1 MLFCRAMLTQRLVA
15 VLTPT
20 ALGISLL
27 ASLGLSEEPMGP
39 SFSRCNPAQRTEMVR
54 RVQTD
59 DQRLEQARKALER
72 AQHALGLAESLKD
85 ARAADV
91 ARRAIAIAN
100 QAMDE
105 ARARKARDEAC
116 LAAIDA
122 AKHRDVRAVADGSHR
137 PLRAPGFPLV
147 PASQLGLLDASDL
160 KAFLAGLPD
169 EDLKRLAL
177 WAGARDGQLKVAIDG
192 TKNKETAAQY
202 AGYTEPAF
210 TTWKEALQDKIM
222 DDLPL
227 ARTMETLG
235 QGTAGISLEVNPDDF
250 NYKAY
255 KDLETLTEKI
265 SDFRGAAEI
274 EAAMAYKKFMEAGD
288 FKEGAMNA
296 LPYTGEMLKKFM
308 PSPEDL
314 QRYGQHTVRVAEKAE
329 FALRAVEET
338 TDISY
343 RGMDMYLFNEAI
355 RRHQSSNQTLAITL
369 SGMRADLL
377 RKQEENQRLQACIR
391 EELRRR

>member
-1 MLFCRAMLTQRLVA
+1 M
-15 VLTPT
+15 VLTSIT
-20 ALGISLL
+20 LGISLA
-27 ASLGLSEEPMGP
+27 ASPGLSEEPLVH
-39 SFSRCNPAQRTEMVR
+39 SSSICNPAQRAEIEKR
-54 RVQTD
+54 LQTD

-85 ARAADV
+85 AQAADL
-91 ARRAIAIAN
+91 ARRAITISN
-100 QAMDE
+100 QAMGE
-105 ARARKARDEAC
+105 ARTQKARDEAC

-122 AKHRDVRAVADGSHR
+122 AKHRDVRALADGSDRWLH
-137 PLRAPGFPLV
+137 APGFPLV
-147 PASQLGLLDASDL
+147 SASQLGLLDPSDL

-177 WAGARDGQLKVAIDG
+177 WATSREGQLRGAIDEI
-192 TKNKETAAQY
+192 KNKETAAQY

-222 DDLPL
+222 DDVPL

-235 QGTAGISLEVNPDDF
+235 QGAAGISLEVNPDDF

-265 SDFRGAAEI
+265 SDFRGTAEI

-288 FKEGAMNA
+288 FKEGSMKA
-296 LPYTGEMLKKFM
+296 LPYAGEMLKKFM

-314 QRYGQHTVRVAEKAE
+314 QRYGQHTGRFAERADLALKAM
-329 FALRAVEET
+329 EET

-343 RGMDMYLFNEAI
+343 RGMDMYLFNEGL
-355 RRHQSSNQTLAITL
+355 RRHQSSNKTLAITL
-369 SGMRADLL
+369 SSMRADLL
-377 RKQEENQRLQACIR
+377 RKQEENQRLQACIG